1 MAQRLANAGK
11 DINFMTMK
19 NSTLFII
26 FFISLIVTSMPLS
39 AQRIRN
45 NRGPSLAFG
54 VQAAQPNG
62 QFKQQYDGYPIGI
75 AANFSAPLG
84 RSPLEIGFG
93 YAWNNMG
100 SQTEEVSVLIGQD
113 QDGDNI
119 YENGDL
125 QIRSNTNRFQMMARL
140 RPFNGMIQPY
150 FDGVAGLETY
160 RTKTTI
166 EVVSDFVGYSEGQNA
181 DTQLF
186 DMTYSFGWAAGLR
199 IRLAPNIFLDGR
211 FESLI
216 GGPAKYVDQNS
227 IQIADGTEI
236 EFDTRSSRTDKFTYQ
251 LGLAASF

>member
-1 MAQRLANAGK
+1 
-11 DINFMTMK
+11 MK
-19 NSTLFII
+19 NSTLFSI
-26 FFISLIVTSMPLS
+26 FVLSLVLLTIPAS
-39 AQRIRN
+39 AQRARN
-45 NRGPSLAFG
+45 NRGPSIAFG
-54 VQAAQPNG
+54 VQVAQPTG

-75 AANFSAPLG
+75 AANFSAPLS
-84 RSPLEIGFG
+84 RSPLEIGIG

-100 SQTEEVSVLIGQD
+100 SQTEEVSVLVGQD
-113 QDGDNI
+113 IDGDDI

-150 FDGVAGLETY
+150 VDGVAGLETY

-166 EVVSDFVGYSEGQNA
+166 EIVSDYVGYSEGQNA

-227 IQIADGTEI
+227 IEVINATDLDFEI
-236 EFDTRSSRTDKFTYQ
+236 KSSRTDKFTYQ
-251 LGLAASF
+251 LGLAATF

>member
-1 MAQRLANAGK
+1 
-11 DINFMTMK
+11 MK
-19 NSTLFII
+19 NSTI
-26 FFISLIVTSMPLS
+26 FNIFVLSLVLLTVPVS
-39 AQRIRN
+39 AQRVRN
-45 NRGPSLAFG
+45 NRGPSIAFG
-54 VQAAQPNG
+54 VQVAQPTG
-62 QFKQQYDGYPIGI
+62 QFKQQYDGYPIGV
-75 AANFSAPLG
+75 AANFSAPLS

-100 SQTEEVSVLIGQD
+100 SQTEEVSVLVGQD
-113 QDGDNI
+113 IDGDNI

-150 FDGVAGLETY
+150 VDGVAGLETY

-166 EVVSDFVGYSEGQNA
+166 EVVSDYVGYSEGQNA

-216 GGPAKYVDQNS
+216 GGPAKYIDQNS
-227 IQIADGTEI
+227 IEVINATDLDFEI
-236 EFDTRSSRTDKFTYQ
+236 KSSRTDKFTYQ
-251 LGLAASF
+251 LGLAATF